1 MIPVFWMSYSQANW
15 PIKSLL
21 VSLTSEFSN
30 LIVPRKTLYFISLLF
45 LILINNFLGLFP
57 YTFTSP
63 THPVFGLSF
72 ALPFWLIIIRY
83 SIKHQPVYLLAHLVP
98 TGTPNALKPFIVI
111 IEIIRNII
119 RPLTLTV
126 RLTANIIAGHLL
138 LTLAGA
144 NTTPTFFLFVL
155 IITAIMIIILLEL
168 GVAFIQ
174 AYVFSVLSTLYI
186 AEMDTISLNKY

>member
-1 MIPVFWMSYSQANW
+1 MSYSQANW
-15 PIKSLL
+15 PVKLL
-21 VSLTSEFSN
+21 LTSLTSEFSN
-30 LIVPRKTLYFISLLF
+30 LIRPTKTIYFISLLF
-45 LILINNFLGLFP
+45 FIFINNFLGLFP

-63 THPVFGLSF
+63 THPVFGISF
-72 ALPFWLIIIRY
+72 ALPFWLIIICY
-83 SIKHQPVYLLAHLVP
+83 SMKHQPVYLLAHLVP
-98 TGTPNALKPFIVI
+98 TGTPNALKPFMVL

-138 LTLAGA
+138 LTLAGTE
-144 NTTPTFFLFVL
+144 TTPSILIFTL
-155 IITAIMIIILLEL
+155 IITAVVLIILLEL

-186 AEMDTISLNKY
+186 SEMDSISLNK